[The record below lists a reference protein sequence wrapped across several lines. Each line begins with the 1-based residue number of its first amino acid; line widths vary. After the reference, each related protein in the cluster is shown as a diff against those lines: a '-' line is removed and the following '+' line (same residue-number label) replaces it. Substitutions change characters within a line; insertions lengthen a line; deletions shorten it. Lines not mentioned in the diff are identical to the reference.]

1 MITTALS
8 WCAVV
13 GLLGLGTLSLPF
25 PAFMS
30 RAYGVPADE
39 PVALLYVQATGARDL
54 VMGLV
59 LAWALATGQTA
70 AAGAVM
76 LSLALLAAIDLTL
89 ASRRGAPWP
98 ARAFHGGGGVVLAVL
113 GVWGLRG

>member
-1 MITTALS
+1 MIVSALS
-8 WCAVV
+8 WCAVA

-25 PAFMS
+25 PALLS
-30 RAYGVPADE
+30 RAYGVAAED

-54 VMGLV
+54 VLGLV
-59 LAWALATGQTA
+59 LAWALASGLTA

-89 ASRRGAPWP
+89 ASRRGAPLP
-98 ARAFHGGGGVVLAVL
+98 ARLFHGGGGALLAVL
-113 GVWGLRG
+113 GVWSLRG